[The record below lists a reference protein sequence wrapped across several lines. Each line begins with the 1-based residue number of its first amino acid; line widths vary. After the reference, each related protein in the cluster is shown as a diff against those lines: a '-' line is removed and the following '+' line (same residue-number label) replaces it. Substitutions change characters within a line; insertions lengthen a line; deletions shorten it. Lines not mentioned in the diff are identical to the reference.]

1 MRKTRT
7 TLTIAIG
14 IGLLVGS
21 TVGVAA
27 QEEAVE
33 VTGEVRFSGSMGSI
47 ETWATNDPRLTGTG
61 TWDPTEGFPMDRT
74 PSYFLNGRFLETDE
88 GTWRQLPVPTVNIP
102 GQQGSMPEREGDPVW
117 DMVLVG
123 EGGYE
128 GLVFIAQAT
137 WVDDGFDVHGYIADA
152 AAS

>member
-7 TLTIAIG
+7 PLIIAIA

-27 QEEAVE
+27 QEEPVE
-33 VTGEVRFSGSMGSI
+33 VTGRMDWSGPGGSI
-47 ETWATNDPRLTGTG
+47 ETWATSDARLTGTG
-61 TWDPTEGFPMDRT
+61 SWDPTEGRPPF
-74 PSYFLNGRFLETDE
+74 SLGYFLNGRFLETED
-88 GTWRQLPVPTVNIP
+88 GTWRQLPVPTVSFP
-102 GQQGSMPEREGDPVW
+102 GQEDIDVSDL
-117 DMVLVG
+117 VLVG

-137 WVDDGFDVHGYIADA
+137 WRASGFDVHGYIIDTA
-152 AAS
+152 AP